1 MVNHQYVWSYIEKYR
16 CAIYWHH
23 KHPLLDQK
31 NKIRLLQKKTPFLML
46 KKKKQQN
53 SLVVFPHPIWKIC
66 SSKWVHLPQSLVL
79 ENSVPKN
86 TSKCHHTW
94 QFCLVTSLGWVH
106 VTLLMVLGDLQLG
119 DEVRC
124 SAAESPGTRKTPES
138 SDRVSFPNVCN
149 AVVGPPRFTRD
160 LKTRG
165 FSRQFFPRNHV
176 DPK

>member
-1 MVNHQYVWSYIEKYR
+1 M
-16 CAIYWHH
+16 CALYWPH

-31 NKIRLLQKKTPFLML
+31 NKSTCFKKNVLSHAQKE
-46 KKKKQQN
+46 KQQQN
-53 SLVVFPHPIWKIC
+53 WLVVSPQFEKYVPQNGFIFP
-66 SSKWVHLPQSLVL
+66 QFLVI

-94 QFCLVTSLGWVH
+94 QFCWVTSLGSSRDPFNGSWWPP
-106 VTLLMVLGDLQLG
+106 T
-119 DEVRC
+119 
-124 SAAESPGTRKTPES
+124 ESPGPRKTPES

-165 FSRQFFPRNHV
+165 AFTDSFFLGSMSTQSREQLKKEKKTDQKCWF
-176 DPK
+176 